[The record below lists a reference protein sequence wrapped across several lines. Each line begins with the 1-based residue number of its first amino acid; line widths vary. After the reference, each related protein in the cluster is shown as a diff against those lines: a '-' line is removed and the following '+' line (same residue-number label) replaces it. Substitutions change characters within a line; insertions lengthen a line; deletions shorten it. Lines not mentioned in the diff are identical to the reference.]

1 MTRRGRFLVVEG
13 IDGCGKSTQVAR
25 LAGIRGAVATLEPG
39 GTELGR
45 SLRRL
50 ILSEGEPPAPATE
63 AFLLA
68 ADRAQHVARVIEPT
82 LRSGRDVVSDRYAAS
97 TIAYQGFG
105 RGLERSELETLIA
118 IATGGLRPDLTILLD
133 LPASVA
139 GARRGGSP
147 DRMESMATDFFERVR
162 SGYLALA
169 QERPE
174 EWVVLDATASLAAVS
189 AAIDEVLEERGL
201 S

>member
-1 MTRRGRFLVVEG
+1 M
-13 IDGCGKSTQVAR
+13 
-25 LAGIRGAVATLEPG
+25 
-39 GTELGR
+39 
-45 SLRRL
+45 
-50 ILSEGEPPAPATE
+50 
-63 AFLLA
+63 
-68 ADRAQHVARVIEPT
+68 IEPT
-82 LRSGRDVVSDRYAAS
+82 LRAGRDVVSDRYAAS

-118 IATGGLRPDLTILLD
+118 IATGGLRPDVTILLD
-133 LPASVA
+133 LPVSAA

-147 DRMESMATDFFERVR
+147 DRMESMAADFFERVR

-174 EWVVLDATASLAAVS
+174 EWVVLDATASLSVVS
-189 AAIDEVLEERGL
+189 AAIDEALEERGL